1 MSSNQ
6 SAPAPSRRALVITAG
21 ALAVVIVAAAIAF
34 AVWRGAGHSTKS
46 TSSPPACGS
55 SGCAMV
61 SFNRTLPP
69 VTVFYGA
76 SCSGVYGKWF
86 FNAVEGGPNDSLR
99 PSYALSW
106 SFAAG
111 STAAKPSGRIVTQT
125 TASTQATLALSD
137 GTLTITGTRKPNV
150 RVAATGTLVVEV
162 SGTATAPT
170 LKFTETGL
178 AKAESALGLVSPFD
192 VGGQPL
198 IVPVKTVKTMSNC

>member
-1 MSSNQ
+1 
-6 SAPAPSRRALVITAG
+6 
-21 ALAVVIVAAAIAF
+21 
-34 AVWRGAGHSTKS
+34 
-46 TSSPPACGS
+46 
-55 SGCAMV
+55 
-61 SFNRTLPP
+61 
-69 VTVFYGA
+69 
-76 SCSGVYGKWF
+76 
-86 FNAVEGGPNDSLR
+86 VEGGGNDQLR
-99 PSYALSW
+99 PSYSLRW

-111 STAAKPSGRIVTQT
+111 SAVAKPSGRIDIQP
-125 TASTQATLALSD
+125 TASTQASLTLNQ
-137 GTLTITGTRKPNV
+137 GTLSLTGTRKPNV